1 MAILL
6 ATIAFVLSMV
16 ALWFTCELA
25 RCADGAAKVALK
37 PHLTSLNQALD
48 RAEAQIRDLSRD
60 LELAQREIK
69 ILRAEQGMPSAMPN
83 TVPASPI
90 STHAMDHAAAF
101 TPSTTYNA

>member
-16 ALWFTCELA
+16 ALWFASELA
-25 RCADGAAKVALK
+25 RRTDGGAKLALK
-37 PHLTSLNQALD
+37 PHLASLNQVLN
-48 RAEAQIRDLSRD
+48 RTEAQIRDLSRD

-69 ILRAEQGMPSAMPN
+69 ILRAAQGMPSAIPG
-83 TVPASPI
+83 TLPASTM
-90 STHAMDHAAAF
+90 STRTMDHAAAF

>member
-16 ALWFTCELA
+16 ALWFTSELA
-25 RCADGAAKVALK
+25 RRTDGGAKLALK
-37 PHLTSLNQALD
+37 PHLASLNQALN

-60 LELAQREIK
+60 LEVAQREIK
-69 ILRAEQGMPSAMPN
+69 ILHAAQGMPSAMPN
-83 TVPASPI
+83 AISASTMGTP
-90 STHAMDHAAAF
+90 SMDHAAAF